1 MLSPKITDLFNDGI
15 FNNFWCKEVVSQ
27 KDQFQ
32 ETKLSEYTLS
42 ITDEVI
48 LTEEVIGDITE
59 EVVEND
65 IIVKSC

>member
-1 MLSPKITDLFNDGI
+1 M
-15 FNNFWCKEVVSQ
+15 SQ